1 MPNTSPRP
9 AIPSRICPSCGTRIA
24 DTASRCAVCGM
35 VFETGSGRTSKIP
48 SRISGSSASLNLPIG
63 VVIAGPI
70 LTLLVGALV
79 VVILVRGG
87 YFPGSASTP
96 ALPPTM
102 TSTITLTS
110 LPTNTEAPTATIT
123 PLPPIKVTIQAGV
136 DTCYGLAGKYGLT
149 DINLIT
155 TENGKPVDC
164 NNLQP
169 GQVLL
174 IPQPTPTPPPAS
186 TATAGVFKQTEAA
199 CTFDSYTVKEGDS
212 LAAIAANYNVSI
224 ESIKKWNSQY
234 SFAGDVVYI
243 GIALRI
249 PLCERLATP
258 GATPTPTTPPPYPA
272 PNLLSPRDGTI
283 FGSNDQEIALQ
294 WAAVATLRDNEEYQ
308 VTIEDISSGTGDKIL
323 NYVKD
328 TRFIVPVSLRPT
340 DGSTRIYRWSVN
352 VVRISGSTDAGNPIY
367 LSAGLTSERRVFAWG
382 GAAPAVPTATP

>member
-35 VFETGSGRTSKIP
+35 VFETGSGRAAKIP
-48 SRISGSSASLNLPIG
+48 SKMSGTSASLNLPVG

-70 LTLLVGALV
+70 LTLLIGALAV
-79 VVILVRGG
+79 VFMVRSGI
-87 YFPGSASTP
+87 FPGSKSTP
-96 ALPPTM
+96 ALPPSVTP
-102 TSTITLTS
+102 TITLTS
-110 LPTNTEAPTATIT
+110 MPTNTEAPTSTPT
-123 PLPPIKVTIQAGV
+123 PLPPIKVTVQAGV
-136 DTCYGLAGKYGLT
+136 DTCYGLAGKFGLT

-186 TATAGVFKQTEAA
+186 TATAGSFQQTVSA
-199 CTFDSYTVKEGDS
+199 CTFETYTVKDGDNLS
-212 LAAIAANYNVSI
+212 AIAANYNVSI
-224 ESIKKWNSQY
+224 ESIKKYNPQY
-234 SFAGDVVYI
+234 SFANDVVFV
-243 GIALRI
+243 GMVLKI
-249 PLCERLATP
+249 PLCERLPTA

-283 FGSNDQEIALQ
+283 FGGNDQEIALQ

-308 VTIEDISSGTGDKIL
+308 VTIENISSGTGDKIL

-352 VVRISGSTDAGNPIY
+352 VVRISGTTDAGNPIY

-382 GAAPAVPTATP
+382 GAAPAIPTPTP

>member
-1 MPNTSPRP
+1 
-9 AIPSRICPSCGTRIA
+9 
-24 DTASRCAVCGM
+24 M

-96 ALPPTM
+96 ALSPTM

-110 LPTNTEAPTATIT
+110 LPTNTEAPTATLT

-136 DTCYGLAGKYGLT
+136 DTCYGLAGKFGLT
-149 DINLIT
+149 DINLLT

-212 LAAIAANYNVSI
+212 LAGIAANYNVSI